1 MQLNTKPIP
10 MNEYLERIGKLRARM
25 HEADLTAVLLGT
37 GMNLQYLCGLPS
49 PEKNV
54 ARPFFLLVPAHGN
67 LLLFCHT
74 ALEEESRRAACV
86 GEIRTYPGLSRPP
99 ISQLRDAIVDI
110 GAATGRIGMELGYE
124 QSLDISP
131 LELQRLHSAVPAAEW
146 IDVAST
152 LWSMRMIKSESE
164 IACLRESCQI
174 VAGAYQ
180 HTFATARAGMTERQI
195 YDAMFGCLQ
204 SCGSEIFLVITS
216 GAGNYDLISKRADE
230 RVIETGDMVW
240 MDAGCRV
247 SGYWSDYSR
256 AGVAGPPSDL
266 QTQVQA
272 EVEKITEDTIARIRP
287 GVRCSDVARYALA
300 RLGEIP
306 VAITSSLAERA
317 GRVGH
322 GIGLTMTEPPH
333 LGVHD
338 DTAFAPGMVVTV
350 EPGIATK
357 FGTFHVEEN
366 LVVRDGA
373 CDLLSSSPRTL
384 RPLGAAAALT

>member
-1 MQLNTKPIP
+1 MLLDTKAIP
-10 MNEYLERIGKLRARM
+10 VNEYLQRIGKLRARM
-25 HEADLTAVLLGT
+25 HEANLAAVLLGT

-49 PEKNV
+49 PERNV
-54 ARPFFLLVPAHGN
+54 ARPFFLLVPSQGN

-74 ALEEESRRAACV
+74 ALEEESRRAGCV

-99 ISQLRDAIVDI
+99 ISLLRDAIADI

-124 QSLDISP
+124 QSLDISS
-131 LELQRLHSAVPAAEW
+131 LELQRLHAAVPAAEW
-146 IDVAST
+146 MDVAGI
-152 LWSMRMIKSESE
+152 LWSMRMIKSENE
-164 IACLRESCQI
+164 IACLRKSCQI
-174 VAGAYQ
+174 VAGAYR
-180 HTFATARAGMTERQI
+180 HTFSTARAGMTERQI
-195 YDAMFGCLQ
+195 YDAMFARLQ
-204 SCGSEIFLVITS
+204 SGGSDVFLVITS
-216 GAGNYDLISKRADE
+216 GGGNYDLISKRADQ

-247 SGYWSDYSR
+247 AGYWSDYSR
-256 AGVAGPPSDL
+256 AGVAGPPSNL

-272 EVEKITEDTIARIRP
+272 EVANITEDTIAHIRP

-300 RLGEIP
+300 RLGELP
-306 VAITSSLAERA
+306 VAVTSSLAERA

-338 DTAFAPGMVVTV
+338 DTVFAPGMVVTV

-366 LVVRDGA
+366 LVVRDGP
-373 CDLLSSSPRTL
+373 CEVLSSSPRTL
-384 RPLGAAAALT
+384 SPLGDPLQ

>member
-1 MQLNTKPIP
+1 MLLNAKAIP
-10 MNEYLERIGKLRARM
+10 VDEYFLRLAKLRARM
-25 HEADLTAVLLGT
+25 HEADLAAVLLGT

-49 PEKNV
+49 PERNV
-54 ARPFFLLVPAHGN
+54 ARPFFLLIPLHGN
-67 LLLFCHT
+67 LMLFCHT

-86 GEIRTYPGLSRPP
+86 GEIRTYPGLSRVP
-99 ISQLRDAIVDI
+99 ITLLRDAIADI

-131 LELQRLHSAVPAAEW
+131 LELQRLHAAVPAAEW
-146 IDVAST
+146 IDVADM
-152 LWSMRMIKSESE
+152 LWTMRMIKSENE

-174 VAGAYQ
+174 VAAAYR

-195 YDAMFGCLQ
+195 YDVMLARLQ
-204 SCGSEIFLVITS
+204 SGGTEVFLVITS
-216 GAGNYDLISKRADE
+216 GVGNYDLISKRADE

-247 SGYWSDYSR
+247 AGYWSDYSR
-256 AGVAGPPSDL
+256 AGVAGQPTDL
-266 QTQVQA
+266 QKQVQV
-272 EVEKITEDTIARIRP
+272 EVATITKDAVAHIRP

-300 RLGEIP
+300 RLGELP
-306 VAITSSLAERA
+306 VAVTSSLAERA

-338 DTAFAPGMVVTV
+338 DTVFAPGMAITV
-350 EPGIATK
+350 EPGIATE

-366 LVVRDGA
+366 VVVRDGP
-373 CDLLSSSPRTL
+373 CELLSSAPRIL
-384 RPLGAAAALT
+384 SPLGHPLH